1 MNKRIIA
8 SILTVIMLM
17 TMLPTA
23 AFAADGESTETGNS
37 TTPEAAIY
45 LDQQHGAD
53 DNDGL
58 SKTTAV
64 KTIEKANELANE
76 KNIKD
81 ICISSF
87 YQVTGTETWDLG
99 GKTLHRYGLGGYMIE
114 LVSASASLTLSNI
127 VIDGAECT
135 VDATHAAETDSIIKA
150 ANGGT
155 IVLNSG
161 AILQNNK
168 AMQFGSGVLANNGVN
183 ITMEDGAIIRN
194 NTNRNYELGGGILIG
209 NGSTFTM
216 NGGEISGNTAN
227 GGGGVA
233 IIGSTMVM
241 NNGTISNNSTYQ
253 TSGQGSYG
261 AGVYVAD
268 YANSS
273 GGDTLFTA
281 TPASFEMNGGKITGN
296 KALDYGG
303 GIVTFPQRSQKIT
316 INIKN
321 GEISGNKVTRGSGG
335 AVAAFFGVTELN
347 IKDGT
352 LTGNS
357 AYQFGGGVFLYQAT
371 NVTISGGT
379 ISENKALRGGGG
391 VCLREGSAVK
401 QTGGSIENNVAKVGG
416 GIYSGTYTMTGGV
429 IKDNNNSLT
438 EEARLSTLGDG
449 VFVGTAFNLGNDAE
463 ISTNNDVYLTAGDSI
478 SKEGRY
484 INVISPYTGASTAK
498 PIQIHSEDRTVEN
511 TEIGTQLVRYMTDAG
526 GEAAA
531 ATADADGIFVPSWK
545 MPEGLAIGQSKA
557 AGKTDWMTYVPAVK
571 IQYQWVSTDNPTD
584 VTPPANDY
592 IRTGRAYTAKAQQN
606 SHQGYT
612 FDGWY
617 TDTTCTVPYVNG
629 TVLNTDTVL
638 YGRWKAE
645 HGNLSVAKTVA
656 GNNGDTSKAFNF
668 TVTLGDT
675 GINGTFGDM
684 TFADGVATFVL
695 KHGESKTA
703 VGLPAGITYTVTEA
717 EADKDGYT
725 TTSVNAS
732 GSIIKDDTAAVTF
745 TNTRNSSS
753 SHHSTRYTLHYE
765 SNGGTAYKDER
776 YSSGTKVTL
785 DKTPTRES
793 YTFTGWYADKALTQ
807 KITSVTMN
815 SDKTV
820 YAGWEATGVPD
831 KLNGDD
837 HFAYVIGYPDGK
849 VHPKGNISRAE
860 TATIFFRLLK
870 ADIRDGNLT
879 ADNGF
884 SDVAD
889 GQWHNKAISTMA
901 KLGIVKG
908 RRADR
913 FDPDASI
920 TRAEFAA
927 ICARF
932 NTKPVENSGS
942 FSDISGHWAENE
954 IERAAAF
961 GWISGYPDGTFRPD
975 ARITRAEAMTMI
987 NRVLCRMPQSESD
1000 LLDSMVTWPDN
1011 KPSDWHYLA
1020 VQEATNSHDFD
1031 RQGEVGES
1039 WTKLTSVPDWTRYQ
1053 K

>member
-23 AFAADGESTETGNS
+23 AFAADGESIETGNS
-37 TTPEAAIY
+37 TTLETAIY

-53 DNDGL
+53 DKDGL
-58 SKTTAV
+58 SEATAV
-64 KTIEKANELANE
+64 KTIEKANELANAN
-76 KNIKD
+76 NIND
-81 ICISSF
+81 ICLSSF

-99 GKTLHRYGLGGYMIE
+99 GKTLHRYKGGYMIE
-114 LVSASASLTLSNI
+114 LADASASLTLSNI
-127 VIDGAECT
+127 VIDGA
-135 VDATHAAETDSIIKA
+135 ATHAAETDSIIKA

-168 AMQFGSGVLANNGVN
+168 AAQFGSGILANNGVN

-194 NTNRNYELGGGILIG
+194 NTNSNYELGGGILIG

-241 NNGTISNNSTYQ
+241 NDGVISNNSTYR

-268 YANSS
+268 YANAS

-281 TPASFEMNGGKITGN
+281 TPASFEMNGGTITGN
-296 KALDYGG
+296 TALDYGG
-303 GIVTFPQRSQKIT
+303 GVLTFPQRSQKIT
-316 INIKN
+316 ININN
-321 GEISGNKVTRGSGG
+321 GEISGNKVTEGSGG
-335 AVAAFFGVTELN
+335 AVAAFFGETELN
-347 IKDGT
+347 INGGT
-352 LTGNS
+352 LTKNS
-357 AYQFGGGVFLYQAT
+357 ALNNGGGVFLWQAT

-379 ISENKALRGGGG
+379 ISENKASAGGG
-391 VCLREGSAVK
+391 VCLYTDSAVT
-401 QTGGSIENNVAKVGG
+401 QTGGSIENNVANVGG
-416 GIYSGTYTMTGGV
+416 GVCGGTYTMTGGV
-429 IKDNNNSLT
+429 IKDNNNSLAET
-438 EEARLSTLGDG
+438 ERLAAKGDG
-449 VFVGTAFNLGNDAE
+449 VYVGTAFNLGNDAE
-463 ISTNNDVYLTAGDSI
+463 ISTNNDVYLVQGTSVP
-478 SKEGRY
+478 KEGRY
-484 INVISPYTGASTAK
+484 INVISPYTGASNAK

-511 TEIGTQLVRYMTDAG
+511 TEIGTQLVQYTNAAG
-526 GEAAA
+526 GETAAA
-531 ATADADGIFVPSWK
+531 QADVDGIFVPSWK
-545 MPEGLAIGQSKA
+545 MPEGLVIGQSKA
-557 AGKTDWMTYVPAVK
+557 AGKTDWMTYVPNK
-571 IQYQWVSTDNPTD
+571 HGDLT
-584 VTPPANDY
+584 VT
-592 IRTGRAYTAKAQQN
+592 
-606 SHQGYT
+606 
-612 FDGWY
+612 
-617 TDTTCTVPYVNG
+617 
-629 TVLNTDTVL
+629 
-638 YGRWKAE
+638 
-645 HGNLSVAKTVA
+645 KTVDGTA
-656 GNNGDTSKAFNF
+656 GDTSKAFNF
-668 TVTLGDT
+668 TVTLKDT
-675 GINGTFGDM
+675 GINGTFGEM
-684 TFADGVATFVL
+684 TFTDGAATFAL

-703 VGLPAGITYTVTEA
+703 KDLPAGITYTVTEA
-717 EADKDGYT
+717 EADQDGYT
-725 TTSVNAS
+725 TTAANAS

-879 ADNGF
+879 ADNEF
-884 SDVAD
+884 SDVSD
-889 GQWHNKAISTMA
+889 GQWHNKAVSTMA

-932 NTKPVENSGS
+932 NTKPVENNGS

-961 GWISGYPDGTFRPD
+961 GWISGYPDGTFHPD

-1011 KPSDWHYLA
+1011 KLSDWHYLA

-1039 WTKLTSVPDWTRYQ
+1039 WTKLTSVPDWKQYQ
-1053 K
+1053 

>member
-1 MNKRIIA
+1 MTALSQLYRSAAPAQAVENAENAAATVTATVQHAETGQITAQIEAYMTDPANKTRTVKPCDIIFLIEQSQFMNTHDSANPGGERAEILSAMESLLNELPTPTTPGGEHRIAIAGYGRINNPGIGDSYDAALYPGTLSGSNASLNTGYYTKDDTKGVFHSQSGWTECDFQDDASLPQLPSNYLTDDYQDVFLSVDNAKQVIDAGKMVPWYAGAARMDAGLTITERLA
-8 SILTVIMLM
+8 SIAKAHHEAVGEDRNLILCIAASSLPYQNSSSYQKLRPAAAKAAANMLKK
-17 TMLPTA
+17 TYGATIFGLGDFHQLNLESSNPLHD
-23 AFAADGESTETGNS
+23 ADKQRENFNS
-37 TTPEAAIY
+37 TMASICGNASTTNGADYFKGLSQVNNINDALKELITQIDANVGEGTAEELSIRVDSFNEGAGKKYSWSQLKKDQHILSAGSIREVASVDYYHFTGYDSSGTPQFKSTPYRHTEQNLAAIGGGDAIQTS
-45 LDQQHGAD
+45 LNILPIPPQAQAGETIRGA
-53 DNDGL
+53 NYGE
-58 SKTTAV
+58 KV
-64 KTIEKANELANE
+64 VITITGP
-76 KNIKD
+76 
-81 ICISSF
+81 ICIS
-87 YQVTGTETWDLG
+87 
-99 GKTLHRYGLGGYMIE
+99 
-114 LVSASASLTLSNI
+114 
-127 VIDGAECT
+127 
-135 VDATHAAETDSIIKA
+135 
-150 ANGGT
+150 
-155 IVLNSG
+155 
-161 AILQNNK
+161 
-168 AMQFGSGVLANNGVN
+168 
-183 ITMEDGAIIRN
+183 
-194 NTNRNYELGGGILIG
+194 
-209 NGSTFTM
+209 
-216 NGGEISGNTAN
+216 
-227 GGGGVA
+227 
-233 IIGSTMVM
+233 
-241 NNGTISNNSTYQ
+241 
-253 TSGQGSYG
+253 
-261 AGVYVAD
+261 
-268 YANSS
+268 
-273 GGDTLFTA
+273 
-281 TPASFEMNGGKITGN
+281 
-296 KALDYGG
+296 
-303 GIVTFPQRSQKIT
+303 
-316 INIKN
+316 
-321 GEISGNKVTRGSGG
+321 
-335 AVAAFFGVTELN
+335 
-347 IKDGT
+347 
-352 LTGNS
+352 
-357 AYQFGGGVFLYQAT
+357 
-371 NVTISGGT
+371 
-379 ISENKALRGGGG
+379 
-391 VCLREGSAVK
+391 
-401 QTGGSIENNVAKVGG
+401 
-416 GIYSGTYTMTGGV
+416 
-429 IKDNNNSLT
+429 
-438 EEARLSTLGDG
+438 
-449 VFVGTAFNLGNDAE
+449 
-463 ISTNNDVYLTAGDSI
+463 
-478 SKEGRY
+478 
-484 INVISPYTGASTAK
+484 
-498 PIQIHSEDRTVEN
+498 
-511 TEIGTQLVRYMTDAG
+511 
-526 GEAAA
+526 
-531 ATADADGIFVPSWK
+531 
-545 MPEGLAIGQSKA
+545 
-557 AGKTDWMTYVPAVK
+557 
-571 IQYQWVSTDNPTD
+571 YQWVSTDNPTD

-617 TDTTCTVPYVNG
+617 TDEQCTHLYADG
-629 TVLNTDTVL
+629 TVLNADTIL
-638 YGRWKAE
+638 YGRWKAA

-668 TVTLGDT
+668 TVTLSDT
-675 GINGTFGDM
+675 GINGTFGEM

-732 GSIIKDDTAAVTF
+732 GSIIKDDTAAATF
-745 TNTRNSSS
+745 TNTRNISS

-815 SDKTV
+815 SDKAV

-849 VHPKGNISRAE
+849 VHPEGNISRAE

-879 ADNGF
+879 ADNEF
-884 SDVAD
+884 SDVSD

-932 NTKPVENSGS
+932 NTRTVENSGS

-987 NRVLCRMPQSESD
+987 NRVLCRMPQNESN

-1020 VQEATNSHDFD
+1020 VQEATNSHDFN

-1053 K
+1053 

>member
-23 AFAADGESTETGNS
+23 AFAADGESTETGDS

-64 KTIEKANELANE
+64 KTIEKANELANAN
-76 KNIKD
+76 NIND
-81 ICISSF
+81 ICLSSF

-114 LVSASASLTLSNI
+114 LVDASASLTLSNI

-135 VDATHAAETDSIIKA
+135 VDAAHAAETDSIIKA

-168 AMQFGSGVLANNGVN
+168 AAQFGSGILANNRVN

-209 NGSTFTM
+209 NSSTFTM

-241 NNGTISNNSTYQ
+241 NDGVISNNSTYR

-316 INIKN
+316 ININN
-321 GEISGNKVTRGSGG
+321 GEVSGNKVTRGSGG

-347 IKDGT
+347 IKGGT
-352 LTGNS
+352 LTENS
-357 AYQFGGGVFLYQAT
+357 AQNYGGGVFLYDAT

-379 ISENKALRGGGG
+379 LTGNSARRFGGG
-391 VCLREGSAVK
+391 VYLNTDSAVT
-401 QTGGSIENNVAKVGG
+401 QTGGSIENNVAYTGG
-416 GIYSGTYTMTGGV
+416 GVCGGTYTMTGGV

-438 EEARLSTLGDG
+438 EEVRLSTRGDG

-478 SKEGRY
+478 PKEGRY
-484 INVISPYTGASTAK
+484 INVISQYTGASTAK
-498 PIQIHSEDRTVEN
+498 PIQIHSEDHTVEN
-511 TEIGTQLVRYMTDAG
+511 TEIGTQLVRYTTDAG
-526 GEAAA
+526 GKAAA
-531 ATADADGIFVPSWK
+531 ATADANGIFVPSWK
-545 MPEGLAIGQSKA
+545 MPEGLAIGQSKV

-571 IQYQWVSTDNPTD
+571 IQYQWVSTDNPND

-617 TDTTCTVPYVNG
+617 TDEQCKHPFVDG

-638 YGRWKAE
+638 YGLWKAE
-645 HGNLSVAKTVA
+645 RGNLSVAKTVA

-684 TFADGVATFVL
+684 NFANGVATFVL

-703 VGLPAGITYTVTEA
+703 VDLPAGITYTVTEA

-732 GSIIKDDTAAVTF
+732 GSIIKNDTAAVTF

-879 ADNGF
+879 ADNDF
-884 SDVAD
+884 SDVSD

-908 RRADR
+908 RRADS

-961 GWISGYPDGTFRPD
+961 GWISGYPDGTFHPD

-1020 VQEATNSHDFD
+1020 VQEATNSHDFN

-1039 WTKLTSVPDWTRYQ
+1039 WTKLTSVPDWKRYQ
-1053 K
+1053 

>member
-23 AFAADGESTETGNS
+23 AFAADGESTETGDS

-76 KNIKD
+76 KNIND
-81 ICISSF
+81 ICLSSF
-87 YQVTGTETWDLG
+87 YKVTGTETWDLG

-114 LVSASASLTLSNI
+114 LADASASLTLSNI

-135 VDATHAAETDSIIKA
+135 VDAAHAAETDSIIKA

-168 AMQFGSGVLANNGVN
+168 AAQFGSGILANNRVN

-209 NGSTFTM
+209 NSSTFTM

-241 NNGTISNNSTYQ
+241 NNGTISNNSTYR

-281 TPASFEMNGGKITGN
+281 TPASFEMNGGKITEN

-303 GIVTFPQRSQKIT
+303 GVVTFPQYSKKIT
-316 INIKN
+316 ININN
-321 GEISGNKVTRGSGG
+321 GEISGNKVTGGSGG

-357 AYQFGGGVFLYQAT
+357 ARSYGGGVFLYDAT

-379 ISENKALRGGGG
+379 ISENKASQGGG
-391 VCLREGSAVK
+391 VYLWPTSAAK
-401 QTGGSIENNVAKVGG
+401 QTDGSIENNVANAGG
-416 GIYSGTYTMTGGV
+416 GVCGGTYTMTGGV

-438 EEARLSTLGDG
+438 EEARLSTRGDG
-449 VFVGTAFNLGNDAE
+449 VYVGTAFNLGKAAE
-463 ISTNNDVYLTAGDSI
+463 ISTNNDVYLEKGAREA
-478 SKEGRY
+478 KEGRY

-498 PIQIHSEDRTVEN
+498 PIQIHSEDVTVEGA
-511 TEIGTQLVRYMTDAG
+511 EIGTQLVRYTTGAG

-531 ATADADGIFVPSWK
+531 AQADANDIFVPSWK
-545 MPEGLAIGQSKA
+545 MQKGLVIGQSKA
-557 AGKTDWMTYVPAVK
+557 AGKTDWMTYVPSIR
-571 IQYQWVSTDNPTD
+571 IQYQWVSTDNPSD
-584 VTPPANDY
+584 VTPPADDY
-592 IRTGRAYTAKAQQN
+592 IRTGTAYTAKAQEAT
-606 SHQGYT
+606 HQGYS
-612 FDGWY
+612 FKGWFTDDACTLSY
-617 TDTTCTVPYVNG
+617 TDG
-629 TVLNTDTVL
+629 TVLSTDTIL
-638 YGRWKAE
+638 YGKWEKIATPPSSGGGGS
-645 HGNLSVAKTVA
+645 H
-656 GNNGDTSKAFNF
+656 
-668 TVTLGDT
+668 VTKYY
-675 GINGTFGDM
+675 I
-684 TFADGVATFVL
+684 
-695 KHGESKTA
+695 
-703 VGLPAGITYTVTEA
+703 
-717 EADKDGYT
+717 
-725 TTSVNAS
+725 
-732 GSIIKDDTAAVTF
+732 
-745 TNTRNSSS
+745 
-753 SHHSTRYTLHYE
+753 LHYE
-765 SNGGTAYKDER
+765 SNGGTKYEDEKYKKN
-776 YSSGTKVTL
+776 TVVIL
-785 DKTPTRES
+785 DKIPKRVG
-793 YTFTGWYADKALTQ
+793 YTFTGWYADKELTD
-807 KITSVTMN
+807 KITSVKMT

-820 YAGWEATGVPD
+820 YAGWKATDVPET
-831 KLNGDD
+831 LNSDN
-837 HFAYVIGYPDGK
+837 HFAYIVGYEDGL
-849 VHPKGNISRAE
+849 VRPNADITRAE
-860 TATIFFRLLK
+860 VAAIFFRLLK
-870 ADIRDGNLT
+870 DDVRDDNLT
-879 ADNGF
+879 ANSVF
-884 SDVAD
+884 TDVAF
-889 GQWHNKAISTMA
+889 GKWYNKSISTMA
-901 KLGIVKG
+901 KIGIVKG
-908 RRADR
+908 RTANA
-913 FDPDASI
+913 FAPNAPI

-927 ICARF
+927 ICSRF
-932 NTKPVENSGS
+932 DRSNVEIKSDFN
-942 FSDISGHWAENE
+942 DISGHWAENE
-954 IERAAAF
+954 IRCAASL
-961 GWISGYPDGTFRPD
+961 GWIQGYTDGSFKPDQN
-975 ARITRAEAMTMI
+975 ITRAEAASMI
-987 NRVLCRMPQSESD
+987 NRMLHRLPETVDD
-1000 LLDSMVTWPDN
+1000 LLDGMIQWQDN
-1011 KPSDWHYLA
+1011 QPSDWYYINM
-1020 VQEATNSHDFD
+1020 QEATNSHDFK
-1031 RQGEVGES
+1031 QKGEINEY
-1039 WTKLTSVPDWTRYQ
+1039 WTKLTENPNWDRY

>member
-1 MNKRIIA
+1 MKKRIIA

-23 AFAADGESTETGNS
+23 AFAADGESTETGDS
-37 TTPEAAIY
+37 TTPEAAVY
-45 LDQQHGAD
+45 LDQQHGVD

-64 KTIEKANELANE
+64 KTIEKANELANA
-76 KNIKD
+76 KNIND
-81 ICISSF
+81 ICLSSF

-99 GKTLHRYGLGGYMIE
+99 GKTLHRYNLGGYMIE
-114 LVSASASLTLSNI
+114 LVGASASLTLSNI

-168 AMQFGSGVLANNGVN
+168 AMQFGSGILANNRVN

-316 INIKN
+316 ININN

-347 IKDGT
+347 IKGGT

-438 EEARLSTLGDG
+438 EAARLSTLGDG

-498 PIQIHSEDRTVEN
+498 PIQIHSEDHTVEN
-511 TEIGTQLVRYMTDAG
+511 TEIGTQLVRYTTDAG
-526 GEAAA
+526 GDTAAA
-531 ATADADGIFVPSWK
+531 KADEDGIFVPSWK
-545 MPEGLAIGQSKA
+545 MPEGLVIGQSKA

-571 IQYQWVSTDNPTD
+571 IQYQWVSTDNPND

-592 IRTGRAYTAKAQQN
+592 IRTGRAYTAKTQQD

-617 TDTTCTVPYVNG
+617 TDTSCAVPYVNS

-675 GINGTFGDM
+675 GINGTFGEM

-732 GSIIKDDTAAVTF
+732 GSIIKDDTAAAAF

-870 ADIRDGNLT
+870 AGTRDGNLT
-879 ADNGF
+879 AENVF
-884 SDVAD
+884 ADVAN
-889 GQWHNKAISTMA
+889 GKWFNKAVSTMA

-908 RRADR
+908 RSAES
-913 FDPDASI
+913 FAPDAPI

-932 NTKPVENSGS
+932 NTKPTNTSNS
-942 FSDISGHWAENE
+942 FSDISGHWAEAE
-954 IERAAAF
+954 IERAVAF
-961 GWISGYPDGTFRPD
+961 GWIAGYPDGTFRPD
-975 ARITRAEAMTMI
+975 TYITRAEAMTMI
-987 NRVLCRMPQSESD
+987 NRVLCRMPQDEKD
-1000 LLDSMVTWPDN
+1000 LLRTMVVWPDN
-1011 KPSDWHYLA
+1011 KPTDWYYLA
-1020 VQEATNSHDFD
+1020 VQEATNSHEFE
-1031 RQGEVGES
+1031 RKGAVNEK
-1039 WTKLTSVPDWTRYQ
+1039 WTKLTSAPDWTRYQ
-1053 K
+1053 

>member
-81 ICISSF
+81 ICLSSF

-379 ISENKALRGGGG
+379 ISKNKALRSGGG

-511 TEIGTQLVRYMTDAG
+511 TEIGTQLVRYTTDAG
-526 GEAAA
+526 GDTAAA
-531 ATADADGIFVPSWK
+531 KADEDGIFVPSWK
-545 MPEGLAIGQSKA
+545 MPEGLVIGQSKA

-592 IRTGRAYTAKAQQN
+592 IRTGRAYTAKAQQV

-617 TDTTCTVPYVNG
+617 TDTSCSVPYVDG
-629 TVLNTDTVL
+629 TVLNADTVL
-638 YGRWKAE
+638 YGRWTAA
-645 HGNLSVAKTVA
+645 HGNLSVTKTVA

-675 GINGTFGDM
+675 SINGTFGEM
-684 TFADGVATFVL
+684 IFADGVATFVL

-879 ADNGF
+879 ADNEF
-884 SDVAD
+884 SDVSD
-889 GQWHNKAISTMA
+889 GQWHNKAVSTMA

-908 RRADR
+908 RRADS

-932 NTKPVENSGS
+932 NTRPVENSGS

-961 GWISGYPDGTFRPD
+961 GWISGYPDGTFHPD

-1039 WTKLTSVPDWTRYQ
+1039 WTKLTSVPDWKQYQ
-1053 K
+1053 

>member
-1 MNKRIIA
+1 
-8 SILTVIMLM
+8 M

-23 AFAADGESTETGNS
+23 AFAADGESTETGDA

-81 ICISSF
+81 ICLSSF

-99 GKTLHRYGLGGYMIE
+99 GKTLHRYNLGGYMIE
-114 LVSASASLTLSNI
+114 LVGASASLTLSNI

-155 IVLNSG
+155 IALNSG

-168 AMQFGSGVLANNGVN
+168 AAQFGSGILANNGVN

-209 NGSTFTM
+209 NRSTFTM

-227 GGGGVA
+227 GGGGIA

-241 NNGTISNNSTYQ
+241 NNGTISNNSTYR

-268 YANSS
+268 YANAS

-281 TPASFEMNGGKITGN
+281 NPASFEMNGGTITGN
-296 KALDYGG
+296 TALDYGG
-303 GIVTFPQRSQKIT
+303 GVLTFPQQSQKIT
-316 INIKN
+316 ININN
-321 GEISGNKVTRGSGG
+321 GEISGNKVTGGSGG
-335 AVAAFFGVTELN
+335 AVAAFFGETELN
-347 IKDGT
+347 IKGGT

-357 AYQFGGGVFLYQAT
+357 ARNYGGGVFLWQAT

-379 ISENKALRGGGG
+379 ISENKASAGGG
-391 VCLREGSAVK
+391 VCLYTDSAVT
-401 QTGGSIENNVAKVGG
+401 QTGGSIENNVANVGG
-416 GIYSGTYTMTGGV
+416 GVCGGTYTMTGGV

-438 EEARLSTLGDG
+438 ETERLAAKGDG
-449 VFVGTAFNLGNDAE
+449 VYVGTAFNLGDAAE
-463 ISTNNDVYLTAGDSI
+463 ISTNNDVYLVQGSSI
-478 SKEGRY
+478 PKEGRY
-484 INVISPYTGASTAK
+484 INVISPYTGASNAK

-511 TEIGTQLVRYMTDAG
+511 TEIGTQLVQYTNAAG
-526 GEAAA
+526 GETAAA
-531 ATADADGIFVPSWK
+531 QADVDGIFVPSWK
-545 MPEGLAIGQSKA
+545 MPEGLVIGQSKA
-557 AGKTDWMTYVPAVK
+557 TGKTDWMTYVPNRHGDL
-571 IQYQWVSTDNPTD
+571 T
-584 VTPPANDY
+584 VT
-592 IRTGRAYTAKAQQN
+592 
-606 SHQGYT
+606 
-612 FDGWY
+612 
-617 TDTTCTVPYVNG
+617 
-629 TVLNTDTVL
+629 
-638 YGRWKAE
+638 
-645 HGNLSVAKTVA
+645 KTVDGTA
-656 GNNGDTSKAFNF
+656 GDTSKAFNF
-668 TVTLGDT
+668 TVTLKDT
-675 GINGTFGDM
+675 GINGTFGEM
-684 TFADGVATFVL
+684 TFIDGAATFVL

-725 TTSVNAS
+725 TTAANAS
-732 GSIIKDDTAAVTF
+732 GRIVKDATVTAAF
-745 TNTRNSSS
+745 TNTKNSSGGS
-753 SHHSTRYTLHYE
+753 HSTKKYTLTYE

-884 SDVAD
+884 SDVSN
-889 GQWHNKAISTMA
+889 GQWHNKAVSTMA

-1039 WTKLTSVPDWTRYQ
+1039 WTKLTSVPDWKRYQ
-1053 K
+1053 